1 VREIIVI
8 STNGEIKVFPCVKLK
23 LLCCKE
29 HHQEYENKNHR
40 RDKIFANNIFA
51 YTHICVCSMYIHPT
65 FIHNI
70 YAYSIK
76 YKECTNLLLIHVM
89 QSILPWCQD
98 QTEAL
103 KKLQSITLR
112 NIDENPQKI
121 LANTIVFKKIAHHDQ
136 VTWL

>member
-1 VREIIVI
+1 
-8 STNGEIKVFPCVKLK
+8 
-23 LLCCKE
+23 
-29 HHQEYENKNHR
+29 
-40 RDKIFANNIFA
+40 
-51 YTHICVCSMYIHPT
+51 
-65 FIHNI
+65 
-70 YAYSIK
+70 
-76 YKECTNLLLIHVM
+76 M